1 MKEGIIHPLPAF
13 PNNTLSKDGRFFNV
27 WNKLFMLAGDGLYKI
42 KTDESGFD
50 LIASQ
55 TFDTTQIDYW
65 KIVEFQGKGTLLNTF
80 SVGTTA
86 SDIANINIATTL
98 GENVYSGMQVE
109 ILQGGTTSKGVYYIN
124 TNTKDTLYIDGLL
137 DYVPGSGDTV
147 KIYAPTNIL
156 AIYDGYR
163 LYQWD
168 GASIT
173 DQGVIGNGAFMEV
186 FSNRLYIFNDT
197 KITFSSFNTI
207 SYFPKTGYAYTV
219 GRVWDTRVMANQVYI
234 YTTHGTYVLQG
245 TGYTT
250 LNLIRTS
257 EFKTDRR
264 VYPVVHKDNQ
274 FINSEGRLYGFA
286 DRLGTQYNYRLIPDT
301 ASKLF
306 TIQEGV
312 LFNLGHSMGNK
323 WACLNVEE
331 VENRQQIVITNFIDA
346 DIRDVAT
353 FNQKVWINDGGVIK
367 KENGLTPIKFTS
379 NLISYTQRVFW
390 DTMTLLTAGNPPA
403 TIEYYNQGAWTT
415 QPMDEYGHSVDYKI
429 RKYDTGMK
437 IRIVTDQPIVSIS
450 IAFKI

>member
-1 MKEGIIHPLPAF
+1 
-13 PNNTLSKDGRFFNV
+13 
-27 WNKLFMLAGDGLYKI
+27 MLAGDGLYKI
-42 KTDESGFD
+42 KSDESGFD
-50 LIASQ
+50 KIATQ
-55 TFDTTQIDYW
+55 AFDTAQIDFW
-65 KIVEFQGKGTLLNTF
+65 KIVEFQGKGALIQTF
-80 SVGTTA
+80 NVGTTA
-86 SDIANINIATTL
+86 SDIANINIATTM

-109 ILQGGTTSKGVYYIN
+109 VLQGGSTSKGVYYIN
-124 TNTKDTLYIDGLL
+124 TNTKDTIYIDGLL
-137 DYVPGSGDTV
+137 DYVPANGDTV

-168 GASIT
+168 GANIV
-173 DQGVIGNGAFMEV
+173 DQGVIGNGAFIETY
-186 FSNRLYIFNDT
+186 SNRLYIFNDT

-207 SYFPKTGYAYTV
+207 AYFPKTGYAYTT
-219 GRVWDTRVMANQVYI
+219 GKVWDTRVLANQIYI
-234 YTTHGTYVLQG
+234 YTTHGTWVLQG

-306 TIQEGV
+306 TLHEGV

-346 DIRDVAT
+346 DLRDVAS
-353 FNQKVWINDGGVIK
+353 FNGKVWINDGGVIK
-367 KENGLTPIKFTS
+367 KENGLSPIKFTS
-379 NLISYTQRVFW
+379 NMVSYPRRVFW
-390 DTMTLLTAGNPPA
+390 DSVTVFTAGSVPA
-403 TIEYYNQGAWTT
+403 TIDYYLQGAWNTKALDT
-415 QPMDEYGHSVDYKI
+415 YGNTVDYKI
-429 RKYDTGMK
+429 KKYDTGVK
-437 IRIVTDQPIVSIS
+437 IRIETDQPIISIS
-450 IAFKI
+450 LTFKI